1 MTRKE
6 CYNAASENF
15 KHPMI
20 SSCRCRAGKP
30 LAASKSELLLQET
43 RASYCIE
50 NVLIMHVLR
59 HYHIETSCSYCTP
72 YCTDSRRQIRSDHT
86 DLLQQRNGY
95 NPLTAITQLHTLT
108 HHTRN
113 LHGCSCF
120 MCSCMF
126 ILSHITLELV
136 HFVQDASKVKTHF
149 ETT

>member
-59 HYHIETSCSYCTP
+59 HYHIETSCSYCTL

-126 ILSHITLELV
+126 ILSH
-136 HFVQDASKVKTHF
+136 SS
-149 ETT
+149 